1 MDKDQALY
9 HLWSGFGLPAYDET
23 SVPDNT
29 EYPYITYS
37 TSISSLGNPVTL
49 NASIWYRSNSWVD
62 ASRKAEEIAE
72 YIGIHRV
79 IPLDT
84 GYLYIVQGSP
94 FAQRMGDDTDER
106 IRRIIINLQAEYLTA
121 Y

>member
-9 HLWSGFGLPAYDET
+9 TFWSSFGLPAYDET
-23 SVPDNT
+23 SVPDYT

-37 TSISSLGNPVTL
+37 TSLSSLGNVVTL
-49 NASIWYRSNSWVD
+49 NASLWYYSTSWTD
-62 ASRKAEEIAE
+62 ASNKAKEIAE
-72 YIGIHRV
+72 YVGLHKV
-79 IPLDT
+79 LPLDK

-106 IRRIIINLQAEYLTA
+106 IRRIIINLQAEFLTA